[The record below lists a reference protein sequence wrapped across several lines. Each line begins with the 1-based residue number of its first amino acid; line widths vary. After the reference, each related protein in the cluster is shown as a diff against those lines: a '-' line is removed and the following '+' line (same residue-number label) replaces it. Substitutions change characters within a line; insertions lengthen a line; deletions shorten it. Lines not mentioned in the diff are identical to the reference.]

1 MKWEKDMKW
10 KNDLWGAFSFS
21 RAIPNEVKAV
31 AVKKLAVPEANQ
43 IKMHYDV
50 HGRSV
55 EDLLK
60 KMHSDV
66 VRMMKENNVRGDA
79 DV

>member
-1 MKWEKDMKW
+1 MKW

-31 AVKKLAVPEANQ
+31 TVKKLSVPEANQ
-43 IKMHYDV
+43 IKMHYEV
-50 HGRSV
+50 HGQSV
-55 EDLLK
+55 DALLK

-66 VRMMKENNVRGDA
+66 VRMMRENNVKESA
-79 DV
+79 DVDG